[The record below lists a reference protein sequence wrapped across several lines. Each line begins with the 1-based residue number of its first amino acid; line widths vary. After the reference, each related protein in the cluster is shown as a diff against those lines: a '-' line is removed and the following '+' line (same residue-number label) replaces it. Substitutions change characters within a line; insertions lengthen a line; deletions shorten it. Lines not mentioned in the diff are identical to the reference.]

1 MRSDDDDEVGGYEPK
16 ARPSKRARGAAAQP
30 AAAQQRAEDQPKQ
43 QPPPPPQHDQNHAVG
58 LDGSAQP
65 RLIQR
70 GRPCPAAI
78 RAYEDA
84 LKKVRGAGASGAL
97 SRPLRP
103 RSVHTLHRRPLC
115 GAASSPVVSYL
126 RRNV

>member
-43 QPPPPPQHDQNHAVG
+43 QPPPPQHDQNHAVG

-115 GAASSPVVSYL
+115 GAASSPMVSYL